1 MNPQEHN
8 QQVIEQL
15 KQIITTAQNNLDA
28 LYADQLEYKELENS
42 MNYIRLCSQR
52 AQYHFGYFKDP
63 SCEVRPFG
71 S

>member
-15 KQIITTAQNNLDA
+15 KQIITTSQNNLDA
-28 LYADQLEYKELENS
+28 LYADQLEPKDLENS

-63 SCEVRPFG
+63 SCEVRSFG